1 MIFALFFKKHV
12 SSSYFLIVGVCWSL
26 MSHRRVAS
34 KSVSIQTAK
43 ILNVDKKFRKLRFKL
58 QNRKTY
64 FINGEILHSLEKM
77 MRKVGIKL
85 KNITKNVHALG
96 KSYAAYDMSRNISC
110 RNFQKNIKRIIK
122 ILYGLL
128 ELCNRKEV
136 VRPWIVVP
144 VTFLNATHF
153 LRESQTETVLSQFV
167 WGAVDRSS
175 QTWKLYI
182 KHKREVFFAECIR
195 DVVAL
200 FFFSHRPNLFWNGR
214 KKMKSIRS

>member
-1 MIFALFFKKHV
+1 M
-12 SSSYFLIVGVCWSL
+12 
-26 MSHRRVAS
+26 
-34 KSVSIQTAK
+34 
-43 ILNVDKKFRKLRFKL
+43 KFRKLRFQL

-136 VRPWIVVP
+136 VRP
-144 VTFLNATHF
+144 
-153 LRESQTETVLSQFV
+153 
-167 WGAVDRSS
+167 
-175 QTWKLYI
+175 
-182 KHKREVFFAECIR
+182 
-195 DVVAL
+195 
-200 FFFSHRPNLFWNGR
+200 
-214 KKMKSIRS
+214 